1 MLSQA
6 ESGVMRFV
14 LRAAVAVGIS
24 FALFFLM
31 KLLFGGTH
39 CFDCGAKV
47 GFPFSYMQDGTYA
60 TRGHF
65 IWLGFVA
72 DFAIPLGIT
81 TLATLVLS
89 RKRFSK

>member
-1 MLSQA
+1 MHL
-6 ESGVMRFV
+6 V

-24 FALFFLM
+24 FVPFFLM
-31 KLLFGGTH
+31 QLLFGGTH

-47 GFPFSYMQDGTYA
+47 GFPFSYMQDGTYG
-60 TRGHF
+60 THGHF

-72 DFAIPLGIT
+72 DFAIPLGVT
-81 TLATLVLS
+81 TLAKSVLS

>member
-1 MLSQA
+1 
-6 ESGVMRFV
+6 MRFV

-24 FALFFLM
+24 FVLFFLM
-31 KLLFGGTH
+31 QLLFGGTH

-60 TRGHF
+60 THGHF

-72 DFAIPLGIT
+72 DFAISLGIT
-81 TLATLVLS
+81 TLATWVLS

>member
-1 MLSQA
+1 
-6 ESGVMRFV
+6 MRFA

-24 FALFFLM
+24 FVLFFLM
-31 KLLFGGTH
+31 QMLFGGTH

-60 TRGHF
+60 TQGHF

-72 DFAIPLGIT
+72 DFAFSVGIT
-81 TLATLVLS
+81 TLATWVLS

>member
-1 MLSQA
+1 
-6 ESGVMRFV
+6 MRFV

-24 FALFFLM
+24 FALFFLTQ
-31 KLLFGGTH
+31 LLFGGTH

-72 DFAIPLGIT
+72 DFAISLGIT